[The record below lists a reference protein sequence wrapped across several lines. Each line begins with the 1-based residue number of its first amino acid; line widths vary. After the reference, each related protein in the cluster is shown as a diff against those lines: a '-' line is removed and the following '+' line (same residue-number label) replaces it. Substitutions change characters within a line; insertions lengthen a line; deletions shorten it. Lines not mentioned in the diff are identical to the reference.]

1 MKYTPLAVV
10 LAALLPSLAYAQ
22 NTQFS
27 DCRTLEAAGN
37 NVGPDE
43 ALVDGM
49 VCKVVKPKAR
59 SWVSSPASGKTAP
72 TENLALLGI
81 IEPETL
87 RTKVKAE
94 VKPTGVVQAP
104 TPASGKTTPT
114 QNRMALLGIIEPETL
129 RSKLSAEANA
139 AEKVATP
146 KTGTEPEP
154 ETEPGENV
162 TPQSARFA
170 IKPAVSLGEIARAY
184 QKNSQVQAAAAPE
197 DIVEPKKPTIEAK
210 LTAAPTTTTETS
222 TTTLLPPGQK
232 ANGLTAAQAP
242 KSEVRPEETP
252 AAITPAPVTA
262 IEPQPAAQTEVFRA
276 PQTPAPAV
284 KAEATLRAVVA
295 TPATA
300 PEAQSGGKTE
310 VFGSAAGVPPS
321 QVREAS
327 PVAVPATTPAPA
339 PVTAI
344 EPQPA
349 AQTEVFR
356 APQTPAPAVKA
367 EATLRAVVA
376 TPATTPEAQ
385 SGGKTEV
392 FGSAAGAP
400 PSQVRE
406 ASPVAVP
413 ATTPA
418 PAPVTA
424 IEPQPAAQT
433 EVFRAPQ
440 TPAPAVK
447 AEATLR
453 AVVATPATAP
463 EAQSGGKTEVFGWV
477 AGVPPSQVR
486 KAIPLVAPATTPEA
500 QSDGKTGVFAWVA
513 GAPPSQLPEAS
524 PLAVSA
530 VEDVRTSELQKSIS
544 LGVFVAP
551 ETSSPEL
558 NRPPDVV
565 SYGLAL
571 EDGFNDGQRAG
582 CTKNVSLGSVDK
594 ERLFLAIPEWAAN
607 WYEKNQKRFPGMCFS
622 DSPMLGAQNYLVVF
636 YTSAPAVSG
645 IDTLREISAAADMSP
660 RSGVGTFTTNYGST
674 WHYTFDRTA
683 TTTVTTVLTDKVP
696 HSLQSNVLYATAYS
710 ERGIPISQHWPT
722 AAAKN
727 GKETSVKH
735 GKNRVAAPPEI
746 RIMSD
751 LLTQMAEDIAK
762 L

>member
-1 MKYTPLAVV
+1 MKFTPLAVV

-49 VCKVVKPKAR
+49 VCKVVKPKAS

-72 TENLALLGI
+72 TENLELLGI

-87 RTKVKAE
+87 RTKVKVE
-94 VKPTGVVQAP
+94 VKPTGVVR
-104 TPASGKTTPT
+104 TPSSGKTAQT

-146 KTGTEPEP
+146 KIGTEPEP
-154 ETEPGENV
+154 ETELGGNV
-162 TPQSARFA
+162 TPQSARFE
-170 IKPAVSLGEIARAY
+170 IKPAVSLGEIARSY
-184 QKNSQVQAAAAPE
+184 QKNSQAQAAAAPE
-197 DIVEPKKPTIEAK
+197 DIVEPKKPIIEGK
-210 LTAAPTTTTETS
+210 LTAAPTTSTAPETS
-222 TTTLLPPGQK
+222 TTTLLQPGQK

-242 KSEVRPEETP
+242 TSEVTPEETP
-252 AAITPAPVTA
+252 AAIRPAPVTP

-300 PEAQSGGKTE
+300 PEAQSGGQTE
-310 VFGSAAGVPPS
+310 VFGW
-321 QVREAS
+321 
-327 PVAVPATTPAPA
+327 
-339 PVTAI
+339 
-344 EPQPA
+344 
-349 AQTEVFR
+349 
-356 APQTPAPAVKA
+356 
-367 EATLRAVVA
+367 
-376 TPATTPEAQ
+376 
-385 SGGKTEV
+385 
-392 FGSAAGAP
+392 AAGAP
-400 PSQVRE
+400 PSR
-406 ASPVAVP
+406 
-413 ATTPA
+413 
-418 PAPVTA
+418 
-424 IEPQPAAQT
+424 
-433 EVFRAPQ
+433 
-440 TPAPAVK
+440 
-447 AEATLR
+447 
-453 AVVATPATAP
+453 
-463 EAQSGGKTEVFGWV
+463 
-477 AGVPPSQVR
+477 VR
-486 KAIPLVAPATTPEA
+486 KASPLVAPATTPEA
-500 QSDGKTGVFAWVA
+500 QSDGQTGVFGWVA
-513 GAPPSQLPEAS
+513 GAAPSQLPEAS
-524 PLAVSA
+524 PVAVSA
-530 VEDVRTSELQKSIS
+530 VEDVRTSEPQKSIS

-558 NRPPDVV
+558 NRAPDVV
-565 SYGLAL
+565 SYGMAL

-582 CTKNVSLGSVDK
+582 CTKNVSLGSLDK

-636 YTSAPAVSG
+636 YTSAPAVSE
-645 IDTLREISAAADMSP
+645 IDTLKAISAAADMSP
-660 RSGVGTFTTNYGST
+660 KSGVGTFTTSYGST

-683 TTTVTTVLTDKVP
+683 TTTVTTVLTEKVP

-710 ERGIPISQHWPT
+710 EKGIPISQHWPT
-722 AAAKN
+722 AEAKY
-727 GKETSVKH
+727 GKGTSVKQ
-735 GKNRVAAPPEI
+735 GKNRDAALPGI

-751 LLTQMAEDIAK
+751 LLNQMAEDIAK

>member
-1 MKYTPLAVV
+1 MKFTPLAVV

-49 VCKVVKPKAR
+49 VCKVVKPKAS

-72 TENLALLGI
+72 TENLELLGI

-87 RTKVKAE
+87 RTKVKVE
-94 VKPTGVVQAP
+94 VKPTGVVR
-104 TPASGKTTPT
+104 TPSSGKTAQT

-146 KTGTEPEP
+146 KIGTEPEP
-154 ETEPGENV
+154 ETELGGNV
-162 TPQSARFA
+162 TPQSARFE
-170 IKPAVSLGEIARAY
+170 IKPAVSLGEIARSY
-184 QKNSQVQAAAAPE
+184 QKNSQAQAAAAPE
-197 DIVEPKKPTIEAK
+197 DIVEPKKPTIEGK
-210 LTAAPTTTTETS
+210 LTAAPTTSTAPETS
-222 TTTLLPPGQK
+222 TTTLLQPGQK

-242 KSEVRPEETP
+242 TSEVTPEETP
-252 AAITPAPVTA
+252 AAIRPAPVTP

-300 PEAQSGGKTE
+300 PEAQSGGQTE
-310 VFGSAAGVPPS
+310 VFGW
-321 QVREAS
+321 
-327 PVAVPATTPAPA
+327 
-339 PVTAI
+339 
-344 EPQPA
+344 
-349 AQTEVFR
+349 
-356 APQTPAPAVKA
+356 
-367 EATLRAVVA
+367 
-376 TPATTPEAQ
+376 
-385 SGGKTEV
+385 
-392 FGSAAGAP
+392 AAGAP
-400 PSQVRE
+400 PSR
-406 ASPVAVP
+406 
-413 ATTPA
+413 
-418 PAPVTA
+418 
-424 IEPQPAAQT
+424 
-433 EVFRAPQ
+433 
-440 TPAPAVK
+440 
-447 AEATLR
+447 
-453 AVVATPATAP
+453 
-463 EAQSGGKTEVFGWV
+463 
-477 AGVPPSQVR
+477 VR
-486 KAIPLVAPATTPEA
+486 KASPLVAPATTPEA
-500 QSDGKTGVFAWVA
+500 QSDGQTGVFGWVA
-513 GAPPSQLPEAS
+513 GAAPSQLPEAS
-524 PLAVSA
+524 PVAVSA
-530 VEDVRTSELQKSIS
+530 VEDVRTSEPQKSIS

-558 NRPPDVV
+558 NRAPDVV
-565 SYGLAL
+565 SYGMAL

-582 CTKNVSLGSVDK
+582 CTKNVSLGSLDK

-636 YTSAPAVSG
+636 YTSAPAVSE
-645 IDTLREISAAADMSP
+645 IDTLKAISAAADMSP
-660 RSGVGTFTTNYGST
+660 KSGVGTFTTSYGST

-683 TTTVTTVLTDKVP
+683 TTTVTTVLTEKVP

-710 ERGIPISQHWPT
+710 EKGIPISQHWPT
-722 AAAKN
+722 AEAKY
-727 GKETSVKH
+727 GKGTSVKQ
-735 GKNRVAAPPEI
+735 GKNRDAALPGI

-751 LLTQMAEDIAK
+751 LLNQMAEDIAK

>member
-252 AAITPAPVTA
+252 AAIT
-262 IEPQPAAQTEVFRA
+262 
-276 PQTPAPAV
+276 
-284 KAEATLRAVVA
+284 
-295 TPATA
+295 
-300 PEAQSGGKTE
+300 
-310 VFGSAAGVPPS
+310 
-321 QVREAS
+321 
-327 PVAVPATTPAPA
+327 
-339 PVTAI
+339 
-344 EPQPA
+344 
-349 AQTEVFR
+349 
-356 APQTPAPAVKA
+356 
-367 EATLRAVVA
+367 
-376 TPATTPEAQ
+376 
-385 SGGKTEV
+385 
-392 FGSAAGAP
+392 
-400 PSQVRE
+400 
-406 ASPVAVP
+406 
-413 ATTPA
+413 

-735 GKNRVAAPPEI
+735 GKNRVAALPEI

>member
-376 TPATTPEAQ
+376 TPAT
-385 SGGKTEV
+385 
-392 FGSAAGAP
+392 
-400 PSQVRE
+400 
-406 ASPVAVP
+406 
-413 ATTPA
+413 
-418 PAPVTA
+418 
-424 IEPQPAAQT
+424 
-433 EVFRAPQ
+433 
-440 TPAPAVK
+440 
-447 AEATLR
+447 
-453 AVVATPATAP
+453 AP

>member
-295 TPATA
+295 N
-300 PEAQSGGKTE
+300 
-310 VFGSAAGVPPS
+310 
-321 QVREAS
+321 
-327 PVAVPATTPAPA
+327 
-339 PVTAI
+339 
-344 EPQPA
+344 
-349 AQTEVFR
+349 
-356 APQTPAPAVKA
+356 
-367 EATLRAVVA
+367 
-376 TPATTPEAQ
+376 
-385 SGGKTEV
+385 
-392 FGSAAGAP
+392 
-400 PSQVRE
+400 
-406 ASPVAVP
+406 
-413 ATTPA
+413 
-418 PAPVTA
+418 
-424 IEPQPAAQT
+424 
-433 EVFRAPQ
+433 
-440 TPAPAVK
+440 
-447 AEATLR
+447 
-453 AVVATPATAP
+453 PATAP

-735 GKNRVAAPPEI
+735 GKNRVAALPEI

>member
-327 PVAVPATTPAPA
+327 P
-339 PVTAI
+339 
-344 EPQPA
+344 
-349 AQTEVFR
+349 
-356 APQTPAPAVKA
+356 
-367 EATLRAVVA
+367 
-376 TPATTPEAQ
+376 
-385 SGGKTEV
+385 
-392 FGSAAGAP
+392 
-400 PSQVRE
+400 
-406 ASPVAVP
+406 
-413 ATTPA
+413 
-418 PAPVTA
+418 
-424 IEPQPAAQT
+424 
-433 EVFRAPQ
+433 
-440 TPAPAVK
+440 
-447 AEATLR
+447 
-453 AVVATPATAP
+453 
-463 EAQSGGKTEVFGWV
+463 
-477 AGVPPSQVR
+477 
-486 KAIPLVAPATTPEA
+486 
-500 QSDGKTGVFAWVA
+500 
-513 GAPPSQLPEAS
+513 
-524 PLAVSA
+524 LAVSA

>member
-300 PEAQSGGKTE
+300 PEAQSGGKTG
-310 VFGSAAGVPPS
+310 VFGWV
-321 QVREAS
+321 
-327 PVAVPATTPAPA
+327 
-339 PVTAI
+339 
-344 EPQPA
+344 
-349 AQTEVFR
+349 
-356 APQTPAPAVKA
+356 
-367 EATLRAVVA
+367 
-376 TPATTPEAQ
+376 
-385 SGGKTEV
+385 
-392 FGSAAGAP
+392 AGAP
-400 PSQVRE
+400 PSQLRE
-406 ASPVAVP
+406 AS
-413 ATTPA
+413 
-418 PAPVTA
+418 
-424 IEPQPAAQT
+424 
-433 EVFRAPQ
+433 
-440 TPAPAVK
+440 
-447 AEATLR
+447 
-453 AVVATPATAP
+453 
-463 EAQSGGKTEVFGWV
+463 
-477 AGVPPSQVR
+477 
-486 KAIPLVAPATTPEA
+486 PLVAPATTPEA
-500 QSDGKTGVFAWVA
+500 QSDGKTGVFGWWTA
-513 GAPPSQLPEAS
+513 GAALSQLSEAH
-524 PLAVSA
+524 PVAVSA
-530 VEDVRTSELQKSIS
+530 VEDVRTSEPQKSIS
-544 LGVFVAP
+544 LGVFIAP

-558 NRPPDVV
+558 NRPPDLV
-565 SYGLAL
+565 SYGMAL
-571 EDGFNDGQRAG
+571 EDGFKDGQRAG

-645 IDTLREISAAADMSP
+645 IDTVREISAAADMSP

-735 GKNRVAAPPEI
+735 GKNRVAALPEI

>member
-295 TPATA
+295 TPAT
-300 PEAQSGGKTE
+300 T
-310 VFGSAAGVPPS
+310 
-321 QVREAS
+321 
-327 PVAVPATTPAPA
+327 
-339 PVTAI
+339 
-344 EPQPA
+344 
-349 AQTEVFR
+349 
-356 APQTPAPAVKA
+356 
-367 EATLRAVVA
+367 
-376 TPATTPEAQ
+376 
-385 SGGKTEV
+385 
-392 FGSAAGAP
+392 
-400 PSQVRE
+400 
-406 ASPVAVP
+406 
-413 ATTPA
+413 
-418 PAPVTA
+418 
-424 IEPQPAAQT
+424 
-433 EVFRAPQ
+433 
-440 TPAPAVK
+440 
-447 AEATLR
+447 
-453 AVVATPATAP
+453 P

-486 KAIPLVAPATTPEA
+486 KASPLVAPATTPEA

>member
-276 PQTPAPAV
+276 PQTPAPA
-284 KAEATLRAVVA
+284 
-295 TPATA
+295 
-300 PEAQSGGKTE
+300 
-310 VFGSAAGVPPS
+310 
-321 QVREAS
+321 
-327 PVAVPATTPAPA
+327 
-339 PVTAI
+339 
-344 EPQPA
+344 
-349 AQTEVFR
+349 
-356 APQTPAPAVKA
+356 
-367 EATLRAVVA
+367 
-376 TPATTPEAQ
+376 
-385 SGGKTEV
+385 
-392 FGSAAGAP
+392 
-400 PSQVRE
+400 
-406 ASPVAVP
+406 
-413 ATTPA
+413 
-418 PAPVTA
+418 
-424 IEPQPAAQT
+424 
-433 EVFRAPQ
+433 
-440 TPAPAVK
+440 
-447 AEATLR
+447 
-453 AVVATPATAP
+453 
-463 EAQSGGKTEVFGWV
+463 
-477 AGVPPSQVR
+477 
-486 KAIPLVAPATTPEA
+486 
-500 QSDGKTGVFAWVA
+500 
-513 GAPPSQLPEAS
+513 
-524 PLAVSA
+524 
-530 VEDVRTSELQKSIS
+530 
-544 LGVFVAP
+544 
-551 ETSSPEL
+551 
-558 NRPPDVV
+558 
-565 SYGLAL
+565 
-571 EDGFNDGQRAG
+571 
-582 CTKNVSLGSVDK
+582 
-594 ERLFLAIPEWAAN
+594 
-607 WYEKNQKRFPGMCFS
+607 
-622 DSPMLGAQNYLVVF
+622 
-636 YTSAPAVSG
+636 
-645 IDTLREISAAADMSP
+645 
-660 RSGVGTFTTNYGST
+660 
-674 WHYTFDRTA
+674 
-683 TTTVTTVLTDKVP
+683 
-696 HSLQSNVLYATAYS
+696 
-710 ERGIPISQHWPT
+710 
-722 AAAKN
+722 
-727 GKETSVKH
+727 
-735 GKNRVAAPPEI
+735 
-746 RIMSD
+746 
-751 LLTQMAEDIAK
+751 
-762 L
+762 

>member
-310 VFGSAAGVPPS
+310 VFGSAAG
-321 QVREAS
+321 
-327 PVAVPATTPAPA
+327 
-339 PVTAI
+339 
-344 EPQPA
+344 
-349 AQTEVFR
+349 
-356 APQTPAPAVKA
+356 
-367 EATLRAVVA
+367 
-376 TPATTPEAQ
+376 
-385 SGGKTEV
+385 
-392 FGSAAGAP
+392 AP

-453 AVVATPATAP
+453 AVVAT
-463 EAQSGGKTEVFGWV
+463 
-477 AGVPPSQVR
+477 
-486 KAIPLVAPATTPEA
+486 PATTPEA

-674 WHYTFDRTA
+674 WHSTFDRTA

>member
-300 PEAQSGGKTE
+300 PEAQS
-310 VFGSAAGVPPS
+310 
-321 QVREAS
+321 
-327 PVAVPATTPAPA
+327 
-339 PVTAI
+339 
-344 EPQPA
+344 
-349 AQTEVFR
+349 
-356 APQTPAPAVKA
+356 
-367 EATLRAVVA
+367 
-376 TPATTPEAQ
+376 
-385 SGGKTEV
+385 
-392 FGSAAGAP
+392 
-400 PSQVRE
+400 
-406 ASPVAVP
+406 
-413 ATTPA
+413 
-418 PAPVTA
+418 
-424 IEPQPAAQT
+424 
-433 EVFRAPQ
+433 
-440 TPAPAVK
+440 
-447 AEATLR
+447 
-453 AVVATPATAP
+453 
-463 EAQSGGKTEVFGWV
+463 
-477 AGVPPSQVR
+477 
-486 KAIPLVAPATTPEA
+486 
-500 QSDGKTGVFAWVA
+500 DGKTGVFAWVA

-645 IDTLREISAAADMSP
+645 IDTVREISAAADMSP

-735 GKNRVAAPPEI
+735 GKNRVAALPEI

>member
-1 MKYTPLAVV
+1 MKFTPLAVV

-49 VCKVVKPKAR
+49 VCKVVKPKAS

-72 TENLALLGI
+72 TENLELLGI

-87 RTKVKAE
+87 RTKVKVE
-94 VKPTGVVQAP
+94 VKPTGVVR
-104 TPASGKTTPT
+104 TPSSGKTAQT

-146 KTGTEPEP
+146 KIGTEPEP
-154 ETEPGENV
+154 ETELGGNV
-162 TPQSARFA
+162 TPQSARFE
-170 IKPAVSLGEIARAY
+170 IKPAVSLGEIARSY
-184 QKNSQVQAAAAPE
+184 QKNSQAQAAAAPE
-197 DIVEPKKPTIEAK
+197 DIVEPKKPTIEGK
-210 LTAAPTTTTETS
+210 LTAAPTTSTAPETS
-222 TTTLLPPGQK
+222 TTTLLQPGQK

-242 KSEVRPEETP
+242 TSEVTPEETP
-252 AAITPAPVTA
+252 AAIRPAPVTP

-300 PEAQSGGKTE
+300 PEAQSGGQTE
-310 VFGSAAGVPPS
+310 VLGSAAGAPPS

-327 PVAVPATTPAPA
+327 PVAAPATTPAPA
-339 PVTAI
+339 PLTPI

-356 APQTPAPAVKA
+356 APQTPAPTVKA
-367 EATLRAVVA
+367 L
-376 TPATTPEAQ
+376 
-385 SGGKTEV
+385 
-392 FGSAAGAP
+392 
-400 PSQVRE
+400 
-406 ASPVAVP
+406 
-413 ATTPA
+413 
-418 PAPVTA
+418 
-424 IEPQPAAQT
+424 
-433 EVFRAPQ
+433 
-440 TPAPAVK
+440 
-447 AEATLR
+447 ATLR

-463 EAQSGGKTEVFGWV
+463 EAQSGGQTEVFGWA
-477 AGVPPSQVR
+477 AGAPPSRVR
-486 KAIPLVAPATTPEA
+486 KASPLVAPATTPEA
-500 QSDGKTGVFAWVA
+500 QSDGQTGVFGWVA
-513 GAPPSQLPEAS
+513 GAAPSQLPEAS
-524 PLAVSA
+524 PVAVSA
-530 VEDVRTSELQKSIS
+530 VEDVRTSEPQKSIS

-558 NRPPDVV
+558 NRAPDVV
-565 SYGLAL
+565 SYGMAL

-582 CTKNVSLGSVDK
+582 CTKNVSLGSLDK

-636 YTSAPAVSG
+636 YTSAPAVSE
-645 IDTLREISAAADMSP
+645 IDTLKAISAAADMSP
-660 RSGVGTFTTNYGST
+660 KSGVGTFTTSYGST

-683 TTTVTTVLTDKVP
+683 TTTVTTVLTEKVP

-710 ERGIPISQHWPT
+710 EKGIPISQHWPT
-722 AAAKN
+722 AEAKY
-727 GKETSVKH
+727 GKGTSVKQ
-735 GKNRVAAPPEI
+735 GKNRDAALPGI

-751 LLTQMAEDIAK
+751 LLNQMAEDIAK